1 MRTLIAAIAV
11 GTILLASAVAGCGKA
26 GDKSAP
32 QGVRTLTLKL
42 AEGIEMKLALI
53 PAGKFKMGSPETEKD
68 REDDE
73 TQHEVTIT
81 KPFYMG

>member
-42 AEGIEMKLALI
+42 ADGMVMAYV